1 MTSRIA
7 LVLGTSTGG
16 IGAHVHDLAA
26 GLVARGDQVTVI
38 GPPQTD
44 EHFGFAKA
52 GADFRPVP
60 IAASINPPR
69 DIATVRA
76 LRAAMA
82 EANADVVHAHGV
94 RAGALAGLALGHA
107 KASRRTPSVVTLHNA
122 MLATGI
128 KARLLTQLEKL
139 AVRRANVVLGASA
152 DLVDRAR
159 NLGARD
165 ARLGPVP
172 APPLPEPIRP
182 RADIRA
188 ELGVASDSDAASPE
202 RILVLAVGRLAPQ
215 KDYATLLEAARI
227 WQGAWELTGSPQ
239 SVPRLVI
246 AGEGPLREDLQAD
259 IERWQLDAALLG
271 HRADVA
277 DLLLA
282 ADVLVLSSAWEARAL
297 VVQEAL
303 RAGVPIVA
311 TAVGGTPELVGDAAI
326 LVPPGDPHE
335 LAVAVQRLAQYPDDR
350 ARFAARGR
358 DRARALPDAE
368 QCLTQV
374 QAIYS
379 ELTATGR
386 SRTP

>member
-1 MTSRIA
+1 MSSRIA

-38 GPPQTD
+38 GPAQID

-52 GADFRPVP
+52 GADFHPVP

-69 DIATVRA
+69 DLAAMRA
-76 LRAAMA
+76 LRAALA
-82 EANADVVHAHGV
+82 KADAAVVHAHGV
-94 RAGALAGLALGHA
+94 RAGALTGLALGRA
-107 KASRRTPSVVTLHNA
+107 NVSRTPSVVTLHNA
-122 MLATGI
+122 MLATGT
-128 KARLLTQLEKL
+128 KASLLARLEKL

-152 DLVDRAR
+152 DLVERAQV
-159 NLGARD
+159 LGARD

-172 APPLPEPIRP
+172 APPLPEPTRP

-188 ELGVASDSDAASPE
+188 ELGVGSDGSPGAD

-215 KDYATLLEAARI
+215 KDYATLLQAARI
-227 WQGAWELTGSPQ
+227 WQGARELTDSPQ

-246 AGEGPLREDLQAD
+246 AGEGPLRAELQAD
-259 IERWQLDAALLG
+259 IDRGQLDAALLG
-271 HRADVA
+271 HRTDVA
-277 DLLLA
+277 DLLSA
-282 ADVLVLSSAWEARAL
+282 ADVFVLSSTWEARAL

-303 RAGVPIVA
+303 RAGVPVVT

-335 LAVAVQRLAQYPDDR
+335 IAIAVQRLAQYPDDR

-358 DRARALPDAE
+358 ERARTLPDAE
-368 QCLTQV
+368 QCLTQLR
-374 QAIYS
+374 ALYS
-379 ELTATGR
+379 ELTASVKR
-386 SRTP
+386 

>member
-1 MTSRIA
+1 MTARIA

-16 IGAHVHDLAA
+16 IGAHVHDVAA

-38 GPPQTD
+38 GPAQTD

-52 GADFRPVP
+52 GADFRPVS

-69 DIATVRA
+69 DLATVRA
-76 LRAAMA
+76 LRAAIA
-82 EANADVVHAHGV
+82 EARADVVHAHGV
-94 RAGALAGLALGHA
+94 RAGALVGLALGR
-107 KASRRTPSVVTLHNA
+107 ASAHRTPCVVTLHNA

-139 AVRRANVVLGASA
+139 AVRRASIVLGASA
-152 DLVDRAR
+152 DLVERAR
-159 NLGARD
+159 TLGARD

-172 APPLPEPIRP
+172 APPLPEPTRP
-182 RADIRA
+182 RADMRA
-188 ELGVASDSDAASPE
+188 ELGIGGEGDSAAAD

-227 WQGAWELTGSPQ
+227 WQGAWELTDSPQ

-246 AGEGPLREDLQAD
+246 AGEGPLRDELQAD
-259 IERWQLDAALLG
+259 IDRWQLDAALLG

-277 DLLLA
+277 DLLRA
-282 ADVLVLSSAWEARAL
+282 ADVLVLSSSWEARAL

-303 RAGVPIVA
+303 RAGVPVVA

-326 LVPPGDPHE
+326 LVPPADPHE
-335 LAVAVQRLAQYPDDR
+335 LAIAVQRLAQYPDDR

-358 DRARALPDAE
+358 ERARALPDAE
-368 QCLTQV
+368 QCLTQLHS
-374 QAIYS
+374 IYS

>member
-1 MTSRIA
+1 MTARIA

-16 IGAHVHDLAA
+16 IGAHVHDVAA

-38 GPPQTD
+38 GPAQTD

-52 GADFRPVP
+52 GADFRPVS

-69 DIATVRA
+69 DVATVRA
-76 LRAAMA
+76 LRAAIA
-82 EANADVVHAHGV
+82 EARADVVHAHGV
-94 RAGALAGLALGHA
+94 RAGALVGLALGR
-107 KASRRTPSVVTLHNA
+107 ASAHRTPCVVTLHNA

-139 AVRRANVVLGASA
+139 AVRRASIVLGASA
-152 DLVDRAR
+152 DLVERAR
-159 NLGARD
+159 TLGARD

-172 APPLPEPIRP
+172 APPLPEPTRP
-182 RADIRA
+182 RADMRA
-188 ELGVASDSDAASPE
+188 ELGIGGEGDSAAAD

-227 WQGAWELTGSPQ
+227 WQGAWELTDSPQ

-246 AGEGPLREDLQAD
+246 AGEGPLRDELQAD
-259 IERWQLDAALLG
+259 IDRWQLDAALLG

-277 DLLLA
+277 DLLRA
-282 ADVLVLSSAWEARAL
+282 ADVLVLSSSWEARAL

-303 RAGVPIVA
+303 RAGVPVVA

-326 LVPPGDPHE
+326 LVPPADPHE
-335 LAVAVQRLAQYPDDR
+335 LAIAVQRLAQYPDDR

-358 DRARALPDAE
+358 ERARALPDAE
-368 QCLTQV
+368 QCLTQLHS
-374 QAIYS
+374 IYS